1 MAINAQELM
10 KGIGETVTREEVLAL
25 EPEPMA
31 TLDPE
36 QCEAAFL
43 AVADMVDMRMPFTQG
58 HSRAVAELAE
68 AATRKLGLP
77 EGDVRDARRA
87 ALVHDIGELAVPVAT
102 WIRKGSMS
110 AKEEDTAN
118 LHPYYGERALSA
130 LGTDGARTAALVSR
144 HHECL
149 DRSGYPRKVDGTD
162 LSPAARLLA
171 AAEVFE
177 TAREDRPQRP
187 ALNDEGAA
195 TLVRSWVRDGR
206 LCPDGADAVLSVAGQ
221 PSRRNITPPLAG
233 MTQREIEVLRLIA
246 RGKTIK
252 EAADELGISPKTA
265 DNHVQSIYSKIGVT
279 TRAGAAL
286 FAVENGLLMR

>member
-1 MAINAQELM
+1 MN
-10 KGIGETVTREEVLAL
+10 GVGETVTREEVLSS
-25 EPEPMA
+25 EPAPAEY
-31 TLDPE
+31 LDEE

-58 HSRAVAELAE
+58 HSRAVAKLAE
-68 AATRKLGLP
+68 AAARHLDLP
-77 EGDVRDARRA
+77 EDDVRGARRA

-102 WIRKGSMS
+102 WIRKGPLS
-110 AKEEDTAN
+110 AKEQDTAN
-118 LHPYYGERALSA
+118 LHPFYGERALSA
-130 LGTDGARTAALVSR
+130 LGAGGALASALVSR

-149 DRSGYPRKVDGTD
+149 DRSGYPRNVDGSD
-162 LSPAARLLA
+162 LSPAARVLA

-187 ALNDEGAA
+187 ALDDEGAA
-195 TLVRSWVRDGR
+195 SIVRKWVREGR
-206 LCPDGADAVLSVAGQ
+206 LCPDAAEAVLSVAGQ
-221 PSRRNITPPLAG
+221 PSRRNIAPRLAG

-246 RGKTIK
+246 RGMTTKD
-252 EAADELGISPKTA
+252 AAGELGIAPKTA